1 MRERA
6 DPHRHNVQGVADPA
20 AGVTLSRSDRLS
32 VKRVARPAAA
42 FTFGR

>member
-1 MRERA
+1 MREQA
-6 DPHRHNVQGVADPA
+6 DPYRHNVQCVVDPA

-32 VKRVARPAAA
+32 VKRVADPAAA